1 MFDTQTLELIMTGIG
16 GLTVIGVTEIVKG
29 FLKLKGAAAMILSL
43 LVSAGFTAY
52 YFLAIAP
59 PFVLLTWGG
68 YTLLV
73 FATANGVFK
82 ALHTP
87 TTPPTA

>member
-1 MFDTQTLELIMTGIG
+1 MFDLSTVDLIMTGFA
-16 GLTVIGVTEIVKG
+16 GLTVIGVTQVIKQ
-29 FLKLKGAAAMILSL
+29 FLKASGAGAIAISI

-52 YFLAIAP
+52 YLISNAMFSVPLMI
-59 PFVLLTWGG
+59 G

-73 FATANGVFK
+73 AAVANGVFK

-87 TTPPTA
+87 NPIK

>member
-1 MFDTQTLELIMTGIG
+1 MFDNSVVQLILTGVG
-16 GLTVIGVTEIVKG
+16 GLTVIGVTEIIKG
-29 FLKLKGAAAMILSL
+29 FLKLKGVAAIILSL
-43 LVSAGFTAY
+43 VVSAGFTAY

-59 PFVLLTWGG
+59 PFVLLTFAG

-82 ALHTP
+82 ATHTP
-87 TTPPTA
+87 SA